1 MRSLRRPLRTEGDG
15 ETLTG
20 ILQRQG
26 SRLREMPHWTAS
38 GEQTDWV
45 LGDKMWLSCLRSQPW
60 TDLCLNPEFCRPPN
74 FCLFKPVK
82 LLF

>member
-1 MRSLRRPLRTEGDG
+1 
-15 ETLTG
+15 
-20 ILQRQG
+20 
-26 SRLREMPHWTAS
+26 MPHWTAS